1 MSVCAACGRD
11 NPENAAF
18 CNGCGARLVPAAAPR
33 EQRKT
38 VTVLF
43 CDVTGSTA
51 MGERLDPESLR
62 QVMRRYFDAARRVI
76 EHHGGTVE
84 KFIGDAVM
92 AVFGVPVLHEDDAL
106 RAVRAAA
113 GLRDAL
119 AALNGELERDYGT
132 IVTVRLGV
140 NTGPVVT
147 GTEERLATGDA
158 VNLAARLEQAAAPGE
173 IVIGPET
180 WRLVRHTVTVEPL
193 APLELKGKS
202 LPVSAYRL
210 VEMVADARGGGARI
224 ESAMVGRATQSRMLN
239 DAFANVVDGRSC
251 SLFTVLGA
259 AGVGKSRLTAEFLN
273 GVDAL
278 KVQGRCLPYGEGIT
292 YWPVISI
299 VKQLLDATSLTGAAA
314 LMERDL
320 AVATAIRTLLG
331 DLTVTTSST
340 EIAWA
345 VRKLLEAAAETR
357 PLVVVFD
364 DVHWGEPTLFDLI
377 EHIGD
382 FSRDAPI
389 LVACL
394 GRPELLDRRPGWGG
408 GKLNATT
415 VLLQPLN
422 AADTETLIDELLPAD
437 SGIPVELRDRV
448 RATAAGNPLFVE
460 EIVAM
465 VRDSTSHDVIVPPTI
480 KALLAA
486 RFDQLQPDE
495 RGLLERGSIEG
506 QSFHRGAVE
515 AMASDERDV
524 AGRLMTLVR
533 KDLLR
538 PDRPVFAG
546 EDAFAFRHLL
556 IRDAAYDSLP
566 KAERAELHARF
577 AAWLLTHGTDV
588 EELEEIAGYHLEQAF
603 RYRTELGP
611 VDENARRL
619 SAAGAAHLQS
629 AGRRALDRG
638 DTAAAVNLLERAD
651 LLIPEEHIEFALEKA
666 LISGL
671 GMSGRLNDALA
682 RADRAAEQRSAAGDT
697 VREMQARLI
706 GALWRRSI
714 DPELGDEDLLA
725 QLERAR
731 PVIEASGDDSALASL
746 ELVAGEEQRYGCR
759 FESALASLTS
769 AMEHARRAGEP
780 WLVTSARTFA
790 SGAVAN
796 GPTPCEEALVWLAR
810 ERTESEGF
818 LPSLALWEASTLAE
832 RGQFREARALFAST
846 VDQLGER
853 GLTTRVAT
861 AMQVG
866 WHIESLAGDL
876 VAAEHIARQGVE
888 QLEQLGG
895 LGWLSTQACHLAE
908 ALYALGRFDEAEQ
921 WALRGLEVGGAGD
934 VLTQLLAL
942 EVRAKLVARRGDLG
956 PGLRLAEQA
965 DALAKTTEAP
975 LLKADAALA
984 LAEVQYLSG
993 NFEEAH
999 EHGRRAREHY
1009 ERKGSTAGV
1018 AQVQRVVELWEA
1030 QPHSLAAHAQNGDVD
1045 KPDLCR

>member
-1 MSVCAACGRD
+1 MSSCANCGRE
-11 NPENAAF
+11 NPADAGF
-18 CNGCGARLVPAAAPR
+18 CNGCGKALVATPAPR

-62 QVMRRYFDAARRVI
+62 QVMRRYFDAARTVI

-119 AALNGELERDYGT
+119 TALNPELERDFGT
-132 IVTVRLGV
+132 TVTVRTGV

-158 VNLAARLEQAAAPGE
+158 VNVAARLEQAAAPGE

-180 WRLVRHTVTVEPL
+180 WRLVRDAVTVTPL
-193 APLELKGKS
+193 APLDLKGKS

-210 VEMVADARGGGARI
+210 LGLIGDARDMRGRSD
-224 ESAMVGRATQSRMLN
+224 SAMVGRATQSRMLD

-259 AGVGKSRLTAEFLN
+259 AGVGKSRLTNEFLSRID
-273 GVDAL
+273 VL
-278 KVQGRCLPYGEGIT
+278 KVQGRCLSYGEGIT

-299 VKQLLDATSLTGAAA
+299 VKQVLDGPSGAGAAA
-314 LMERDL
+314 LMARDVT
-320 AVATAIRTLLG
+320 VATAIGTLLG
-331 DLTVTTSST
+331 DLRVTTSSI

-345 VRKLLEAAAETR
+345 VRKLLEAAAETG
-357 PLVVVFD
+357 PLVAVFD

-389 LVACL
+389 LILCL

-415 VLLQPLN
+415 VLLGPLST
-422 AADTETLIDELLPAD
+422 ADTDALIDELLPAA
-437 SGIPVELRDRV
+437 SGIPVALRDRV

-465 VRDSTSHDVIVPPTI
+465 VRESTSHDVIVPPTI

-486 RFDQLQPDE
+486 RFDQLRPDE

-515 AMASDERDV
+515 AMAPDERDV

-538 PDRPVFAG
+538 PDRALFAG

-566 KAERAELHARF
+566 KSERAELHARF
-577 AAWLLTHGTDV
+577 AGWLVTHGADV
-588 EELEEIAGYHLEQAF
+588 EELDEIAGYHLEQAF
-603 RYRTELGP
+603 RYRAELGP
-611 VDENARRL
+611 VDEKARVL
-619 SAAGAAHLQS
+619 SASGAAHLQS

-638 DTAAAVNLLERAD
+638 DTAATVNLLERAD

-666 LISGL
+666 LINGL

-682 RADRAAEQRSAAGDT
+682 RADGAAEQRSAAGDT
-697 VREMQARLI
+697 VQEMQARLI
-706 GALWRRSI
+706 GALWRRST
-714 DPELGDEDLLA
+714 DPDAGEGDLRA

-731 PVIEASGDDSALASL
+731 PLIEASGDDSALASL
-746 ELVAGEEQRYGCR
+746 EMVAGEEQRYGCR

-796 GPTPCEEALVWLAR
+796 GPTRCEEALVWLAH
-810 ERTESEGF
+810 ERTENEGF

-832 RGQFREARALFAST
+832 RERFREARERFAAT
-846 VDQLGER
+846 VDQLRER

-861 AMQVG
+861 AMQIS
-866 WHIESLAGDL
+866 WHIEALAGDL
-876 VAAEHIARQGVE
+876 VAAERAARLGVE
-888 QLEQLGG
+888 QLERLGG

-908 ALYALGRFDEAEQ
+908 ALYALGRFDEAEL

-934 VLTQLLAL
+934 VLTQLLGL
-942 EVRAKLVARRGDLG
+942 EVRSKLLARRGDFSGALT
-956 PGLRLAEQA
+956 LAKQA
-965 DALAKTTEAP
+965 DELAGATQAP

-984 LAEVQYLSG
+984 LAEVLYLSG
-993 NFEEAH
+993 NIAGAGEQAS
-999 EHGRRAREHY
+999 RARDHF

-1018 AQVQRVVELWEA
+1018 ALVHRVVASWDALSHGVAARDAEADAGQEL
-1030 QPHSLAAHAQNGDVD
+1030 
-1045 KPDLCR
+1045 RR

>member
-1 MSVCAACGRD
+1 MSSCASCGRE
-11 NPENAAF
+11 NPAEAGF
-18 CNGCGARLVPAAAPR
+18 CNGCGKALLATPAPR

-38 VTVLF
+38 VTILF

-62 QVMRRYFDAARRVI
+62 QVMRRYFEAARFVI
-76 EHHGGTVE
+76 EQHGGTVE

-106 RAVRAAA
+106 RAVRAAC

-119 AALNGELERDYGT
+119 AALNGELQRDYGT
-132 IVTVRLGV
+132 TVTVRTGV

-180 WRLVRHTVTVEPL
+180 WRLVRDAVTVDAL
-193 APLELKGKS
+193 APMELKGKT

-210 VEMVADARGGGARI
+210 LEVVADERDNRVRV
-224 ESAMVGRATQSRMLN
+224 ESAMVGRATPLRMLR
-239 DAFANVVDGRSC
+239 DAFANVIDERSC
-251 SLFTVLGA
+251 SLFTILGA
-259 AGVGKSRLTAEFLN
+259 AGVGKSRLTDEFLSS
-273 GVDAL
+273 VDATVL
-278 KVQGRCLPYGEGIT
+278 RGRCLSYGEGIT

-299 VKQLLDATSLTGAAA
+299 VKQVLETPSGAGASA
-314 LMERDL
+314 LMARDL
-320 AVATAIRTLLG
+320 TAATAIRTLLG
-331 DLTVTTSST
+331 DLAVSTSST

-345 VRKLLEAAAETR
+345 VRKLLEAAAEAG

-377 EHIGD
+377 EHISD

-389 LVACL
+389 LILCM

-415 VLLQPLN
+415 VLLQPLST
-422 AADTETLIDELLPAD
+422 ADTETLIDELLPAG
-437 SGIPVELRDRV
+437 SGISVAVRDRV

-465 VRDSTSHDVIVPPTI
+465 MRESTSHDVIVPPNI

-486 RFDQLQPDE
+486 RFDQLRPEE
-495 RGLLERGSIEG
+495 RGLLECGSIEG
-506 QSFHRGAVE
+506 QSFHRGAIEV
-515 AMASDERDV
+515 MAPDERDV

-538 PDRPVFAG
+538 PERPVFAG
-546 EDAFAFRHLL
+546 EDAFTFRHLL

-577 AAWLLTHGTDV
+577 AAWLLTHSTHV
-588 EELEEIAGYHLEQAF
+588 EELDEIAGYHLEQAF
-603 RYRTELGP
+603 RYRSELGP

-619 SAAGAAHLQS
+619 AAAGTVRLQS

-682 RADRAAEQRSAAGDT
+682 RADRAAEQGSAAGDT

-706 GALWRRSI
+706 GALWRRTI
-714 DPELGDEDLLA
+714 DPESGDEDLRA

-746 ELVAGEEQRYGCR
+746 EMVAGEEQRYGCR

-780 WLVTSARTFA
+780 WLVTSTRTFA

-796 GPTPCEEALVWLAR
+796 GPTRCEEALVWLAR
-810 ERTESEGF
+810 ERTENEGF

-832 RGQFREARALFAST
+832 RGQFREARGHFAAT
-846 VDQLGER
+846 VDQLRER

-866 WHIESLAGDL
+866 WHIEALAGDL
-876 VAAEHIARQGVE
+876 VAAERAARQGVE

-908 ALYALGRFDEAEQ
+908 ALYALGRFAESEQ
-921 WALRGLEVGGAGD
+921 WAVRGLEVGGAGD

-942 EVRAKLVARRGDLG
+942 EVRSKLLARRGDFSGALTM
-956 PGLRLAEQA
+956 AKQA
-965 DALAKTTEAP
+965 DELAGTTQAP

-984 LAEVQYLSG
+984 LAEVLYLSG
-993 NFEEAH
+993 NIMGARGHAE
-999 EHGRRAREHY
+999 RAIEQY

-1018 AQVQRVVELWEA
+1018 AHAHRVIESWDGQA
-1030 QPHSLAAHAQNGDVD
+1030 HDLAARVEHRDV
-1045 KPDLCR
+1045 PPGPLL